1 MSRSPLSWRGQLY
14 IAAVFLAGIG
24 TVAGSVYGLRASG
37 LGYQWLLLAVLTW
50 VSGPFAIKVPTISA
64 TISVSEAFIFTSILL
79 YGPGPATITVALD
92 GLFTSIYRRNT
103 APRRILFNVGEPAVS
118 CWVGGHLFYLLA
130 GVPPLATAEGQIL
143 QLFLPVMLLGG
154 AYFLLNSGLTAIAV
168 WFESGVSPL
177 VVWRKHFAWLSVNYF
192 GGASIAVLLA
202 VNMRVVNIGSLIAIA
217 PLLVILYLTFRSW
230 TTHLED
236 SHRHLTELNELYMST
251 VESLATAVDAKDQV
265 THGHIRRVQTFSV
278 RLARALGITSELE
291 IKAIEAA
298 ALLHDMGKLAIPDY
312 ILNKP
317 GKLTPAEYEKM
328 KMHAAAGAEILA
340 AVKFPYPV
348 VPVVRHHH
356 EAWDGSGYPDGIQ
369 GSDIPIGA
377 RILSVIDCFDAL
389 TSDRPY
395 RPAMTN
401 ERALEIIKERQG
413 TLYDPIVV
421 DAFVKNHGE
430 VCAPIDLP
438 EAPANTVI
446 TQVIEACREPWEP
459 ADTADDEAPAE
470 NCGDAILGLCELA
483 DVAAGHATLDE
494 VAELSARHLRRV
506 APASLVAF
514 YVIEPRCQQLV
525 LAHASG
531 YGEDRLSGLRID
543 LGGGL
548 SGWVAANGTSM
559 VNSDPALDLGPRLG
573 AMEPRPESSLATTLV
588 SDGRTVG
595 VLTLYGMK
603 PDAFTPQHTKVV
615 ELVAR
620 QLGPVVEQ
628 AARFRDE
635 QVSVLRDPQTG
646 LPNHS
651 YLERLVASPGFSDSL
666 MMKALGVLRVSLSVP
681 DEADDA
687 KRDTEMF
694 RVATA
699 VTQAVRVA
707 DMVFRTDA
715 REIVVLMPECDASA
729 GELVERRIL
738 SGFLQGAAAPS
749 RAVLS
754 VGFGCAPLDGST
766 LEVLLDAAERRVSPR
781 RPPSVLDVPAAPDGA
796 EAEPVRVGAAGFV
809 EGAR

>member
-1 MSRSPLSWRGQLY
+1 MTRSPLSVRGRLY
-14 IAAVFLAGIG
+14 IAAVFLSG
-24 TVAGSVYGLRASG
+24 VAMVVESVYGIRASG
-37 LGYQWLLLAVLTW
+37 LGYQWLLLTLLTW

-118 CWVGGHLFYLLA
+118 CWVGGHLFFLIA
-130 GVPPLATAEGQIL
+130 GVPPLAVAQGQIL
-143 QLFLPVMLLGG
+143 ELFLPVMLLGG
-154 AYFLLNSGLTAIAV
+154 AYFLLNSGLTAFAV
-168 WFESGVSPL
+168 WFESGTSPL
-177 VVWRKHFAWLSVNYF
+177 EVWRKHFAWLSVNYF

-202 VNMRVVNIGSLIAIA
+202 VNMQVVNLGSLVAIV
-217 PLLVILYLTFRSW
+217 PLLAILYLTFKSW
-230 TTHLED
+230 TKHLED
-236 SHRHLTELNELYMST
+236 SHKHLTELNELYMST

-278 RLARALGITSELE
+278 RLARALGITSEVE

-317 GKLTPAEYEKM
+317 GKLTPNEYEKM
-328 KMHAAAGAEILA
+328 KLHAAAGAEILS

-348 VPVVRHHH
+348 VPIVRHHH
-356 EAWDGSGYPDGIQ
+356 EAWDGSGYPDGIK

-395 RPAMTN
+395 RPAMTTD
-401 ERALEIIKERQG
+401 EALEIIKERQG
-413 TLYDPIVV
+413 ALYDPIVV
-421 DAFVKNHGE
+421 GAFVKHHDE

-438 EAPANTVI
+438 EMSENTVI
-446 TQVIEACREPWEP
+446 EEIIEACREPWEE
-459 ADTADDEAPAE
+459 ADTSADDATSG
-470 NCGDAILGLCELA
+470 NYGDAILGLCELA
-483 DVAAGHATLDE
+483 DVAAGHATLEE
-494 VAELSARHLRRV
+494 VAELSVRHLRRV
-506 APASLVAF
+506 APVSLVAF
-514 YVIEPRCQQLV
+514 YLVEPASQQLT

-531 YGEDRLSGLRID
+531 FGEDRMAGLRID
-543 LGGGL
+543 LGEGL

-559 VNSDPALDLGPRLG
+559 VNSDPVLDLGPRLSTL
-573 AMEPRPESSLATTLV
+573 EPRPESSLAAALV

-595 VLTLYGMK
+595 VLALYGMK
-603 PDAFTPQHTKVV
+603 RDAFTPQHTKVV

-620 QLGPVVEQ
+620 QLGPVLEQ
-628 AARFRDE
+628 ASRFRDE

-646 LPNHS
+646 LPNRT
-651 YLERLVASPGFSDSL
+651 YLDRLTASPGFSNSQ
-666 MMKALGVLRVSLSVP
+666 MMKALGVLRVRMDVSGHEEP
-681 DEADDA
+681 ACGD
-687 KRDTEMF
+687 EMF

-707 DMVFRTDA
+707 DMVFRSDD
-715 REIVVLMPECDASA
+715 REIVILMPECDASA

-738 SGFLQGAAAPS
+738 SGFERESGAS
-749 RAVLS
+749 GGVGLS
-754 VGFGCAPLDGST
+754 LGFSCAPCDGST
-766 LEVLLDAAERRVSPR
+766 PETLLNAAEGRLQPR
-781 RPPSVLDVPAAPDGA
+781 GAQAPPADAPGSLVHVVA
-796 EAEPVRVGAAGFV
+796 TTGIGGAA
-809 EGAR
+809 